1 MSACFGLS
9 QGDDLESEYLNCT
22 AVLAR
27 WCSLSKKLLSIL
39 YIYKG
44 SAWVPAFAG
53 THAPGRAGQHFE
65 LFDSILGRVKK
76 SHHTQSQSARTVWKV
91 MPRVR

>member
-1 MSACFGLS
+1 MGCLQVMLIIIDIQTDNMLPGIIRI
-9 QGDDLESEYLNCT
+9 
-22 AVLAR
+22 V
-27 WCSLSKKLLSIL
+27 
-39 YIYKG
+39 YKG
-44 SAWVPAFAG
+44 SAWVPAFAE
-53 THAPGRAGQHFE
+53 TYAPGRAGQHFE